1 MTFVPSLGSDDDFMQ
16 IVFVE
21 ALKSA
26 DPKAKAAACIVN
38 KKREILGKGFNRFP
52 KITKES
58 AEPYPWSRECKDL
71 DEWKKSKYAY
81 ILYSEID
88 AITNCSTVADCTLY
102 TLLYPSNVGAQLIV
116 EKGIK
121 KVVYYSDKHKFKP
134 FFEVSKRILESAEVD
149 VEKFQPKDKNKAYFN
164 RMADITVRIEEKM
177 EC

>member
-1 MTFVPSLGSDDDFMQ
+1 MTFVSSFGSDDDFMQ
-16 IVFVE
+16 IAFAE
-21 ALKSA
+21 ALKST
-26 DPKAKAAACIVN
+26 DPSAKAGACIVN

-58 AEPYPWSRECKDL
+58 ADPYPWSRECKDL
-71 DEWKKSKYAY
+71 DDWKKSKYAY

-88 AITNCSTVADCTLY
+88 AITNCPTVDECTLY

-121 KVVYYSDKHKFKP
+121 KVVYYSDKHRFTP
-134 FFEVSKRILESAEVD
+134 IFEVSKLILESAEVD
-149 VEKFQPKDKNKAYFN
+149 VEKFQPKDENKAYFDK
-164 RMADITVRIEEKM
+164 MADKTVRIEEKM

>member
-1 MTFVPSLGSDDDFMQ
+1 MTFVPFPNSDDNFMR
-16 IVFVE
+16 IAFLE
-21 ALKSA
+21 ALESA
-26 DPKAKAAACIVN
+26 DPSTKVGACVVDNDGQIV
-38 KKREILGKGFNRFP
+38 GKGFNRFP
-52 KITKES
+52 KISKES
-58 AEPYPWSRECKDL
+58 AEPYPWSPECKDL

-81 ILYSEID
+81 VLYAEID

-149 VEKFQPKDKNKAYFN
+149 VEKFQPKDENTAYFD
-164 RMADITVRIEEKM
+164 RMAKITVEMEKKM
-177 EC
+177 ES